1 MKYSRRQ
8 IGFAVGATLLAST
21 ANAQFGSL
29 GGMLGGG
36 GDKASGNIDTDV
48 KNFLAKSVNIE
59 RTLNSAALAIVAAY
73 ANEADRAKL
82 QGSLDEMKKT
92 TDPKEAG
99 AKFQEVS
106 ESTSAEMKKLTA
118 SSDLSAQTQNLSE
131 SKKKQIAVGVGNFL
145 LGALQAKDLVPT
157 GQTVMKGVSSNPMNI
172 TKVIPVKDALPRL
185 ASAMSLA
192 ADTIPQFIKVLQGAN
207 IKVPEVSSSSKTE
220 NIDSI

>member
-1 MKYSRRQ
+1 MNISRRK
-8 IGFAVGATLLAST
+8 IGLTVGATLVTSA

-29 GGMLGGG
+29 GGLLGGS

-48 KNFLAKSVNIE
+48 KSFLDKSISIE

-73 ANEADRAKL
+73 ANETDRAKM

-99 AKFQEVS
+99 AKFQAVS

-118 SSDLSAQTQNLSE
+118 SADLNTQTQNLSE
-131 SKKKQIAVGVGNFL
+131 SKKKQIAIGVGNFL
-145 LGALQAKDLVPT
+145 FGALQAKDLVPS
-157 GQTVMKGVSSNPMNI
+157 GQSVIKGASSNPMNI
-172 TKVIPVKDALPRL
+172 TKVLPVKDALPRL
-185 ASAMSLA
+185 ANAMSLA
-192 ADTIPQFIKVLQGAN
+192 ADTIPQFVKVLQGAN

-220 NIDSI
+220 SFDSI

>member
-1 MKYSRRQ
+1 MKYSRRK
-8 IGFAVGATLLAST
+8 IGFAVGATLLATT

-29 GGMLGGG
+29 GGLLG

-73 ANEADRAKL
+73 ANETDRAKL

-172 TKVIPVKDALPRL
+172 PKVIPVKDALPRL